1 MMNIIAKFANE
12 INLTKNNR
20 EILDTYKK
28 FLTLYA
34 NTNFKDYT
42 FIVGTDDSTGV
53 QQNGYIKQL
62 IKKQYHYKDKQNIF
76 TMDLLNSYKY
86 FFILTSNFKEHFAL
100 DISLFVDTNMAGFF
114 ANFIKNNG

>member
-42 FIVGTDDSTGV
+42 FIVGTDDSIGV
-53 QQNGYIKQL
+53 KQNGYIKQL
-62 IKKQYHYKDKQNIF
+62 VKKQYHYKDKQNIF

-86 FFILTSNFKEHFAL
+86 FLYLLAISKSILVW
-100 DISLFVDTNMAGFF
+100 I
-114 ANFIKNNG
+114 